1 MNNAGSIAVL
11 GSNSR
16 RLSVEY
22 VDIDQL
28 RRNARNPRDH
38 DEKQIAKLEKSIVK
52 FGFVVPCVV
61 DDERRVLAGNARLA
75 AAERAGMTEVPVV
88 RVGYL
93 TEAEKRAFILADN
106 KLAELATWNEDVLRS
121 ELRFLTDLNFDF
133 DFSIIGFDTAE
144 VDCILDD
151 APDAASKDDDLTALA
166 SAQPAVSRRGDLWI
180 AGSHRIYC
188 GDALV
193 PDSYEVLLGADRAQ
207 LVFSD
212 APYNV
217 PISGHVGGSGAVQH
231 REFQMASGE
240 MTVPEFTAFLTG
252 AMKNMA
258 GFSVDGSIHF
268 ACVDWRHVPEMLA
281 AGTAT
286 YAELKNI
293 CVWKK
298 TNTGMGSFYRS
309 QHELICVFKNG
320 RSPHINNVE
329 LGKHG
334 RNRSNVWEY
343 AGLNSFGRHRD
354 ALLALHPTVKPV
366 ALVADAIKDASARGD
381 LILDPFAGSGT
392 TVIAAEK
399 THRRAAVI
407 EIDPLY
413 TDAIVRRWQA
423 YADRDAVCARTG
435 VTFATRAA
443 AAR

>member
-1 MNNAGSIAVL
+1 VNIAGSIAVL

-28 RRNARNPRDH
+28 KRNARNPRDH

-75 AAERAGMTEVPVV
+75 AAKRAGMTEVPVV
-88 RVGYL
+88 RIGYL

-133 DFSIIGFDTAE
+133 DFSTIGFDTAE
-144 VDCILDD
+144 VDWILDD
-151 APDAASKDDDLTALA
+151 APDATSRDDDLTALA
-166 SAQPAVSRRGDLWI
+166 SGQPTVSSPGDLWI
-180 AGSHRIYC
+180 AGPHRIYC

-193 PDSYEVLLGADRAQ
+193 PDSYAVLLGADRAQ
-207 LVFSD
+207 MIFSD
-212 APYNV
+212 PPYNV
-217 PISGHVGGSGAVQH
+217 PILGHVGGSGAVQH

-268 ACVDWRHVPEMLA
+268 ACVDWRHVSEMLA

-286 YAELKNI
+286 YTELKNI

-298 TNTGMGSFYRS
+298 TNAGMGSFYRS

-320 RSPHINNVE
+320 RSPHINNIE

-343 AGLNSFGRHRD
+343 VGLNSFGRHRD

-392 TVIAAEK
+392 TVVAAEK

-423 YADRDAVCARTG
+423 YTGRDAVCAGTG
-435 VTFATRAA
+435 VTFAMRAA
-443 AAR
+443 AAG